1 MGDFISGIKKGTTDK
16 GMMCLE
22 ETGFKCFSGGLGFE
36 SQLLGSQRLGEAPG
50 PKDMGLAGLE
60 SGCRLQI

>member
-36 SQLLGSQRLGEAPG
+36 SQLLGSQGLGEALG
-50 PKDMGLAGLE
+50 PKDMGLARLE
-60 SGCRLQI
+60 SGCRHQI